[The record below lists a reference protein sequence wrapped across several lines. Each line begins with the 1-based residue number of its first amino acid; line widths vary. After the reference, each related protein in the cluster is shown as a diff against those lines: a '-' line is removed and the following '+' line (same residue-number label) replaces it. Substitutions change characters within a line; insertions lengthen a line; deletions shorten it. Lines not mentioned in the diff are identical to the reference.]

1 MPLLFI
7 ARFLLAWVFVR
18 SAQDVLRKPEP
29 RAESAA
35 WLLDPMRG
43 FVPFL
48 PEDNLILVRAN
59 AAVQLAAAGLLL
71 TGRLPRLAALVMA
84 ASMVPTTLG
93 GHAYWRHDDPTRRS
107 QHQVHFDKNVAI
119 VGGLLLV
126 VALDTPA
133 SRGRLR

>member
-7 ARFLLAWVFVR
+7 ARFLLAWVFLR
-18 SAQDVLRKPEP
+18 SAQDVLREPEP

-107 QHQVHFDKNVAI
+107 QHQVHFNKNVAI

-133 SRGRLR
+133 SRGRRR

>member
-7 ARFLLAWVFVR
+7 ARFLLAWVFLR
-18 SAQDVLRKPEP
+18 SAQDVLREPEA

-107 QHQVHFDKNVAI
+107 QHQVHFNKNVAI